1 MAKMWFQ
8 SYLTNRTQF
17 VQIHDITSTSQHI
30 NCGVPQG
37 SILGPLLFLIY
48 INDIKNSTEL
58 ILLSLNVKKT
68 KYIIFKPSI
77 GSQNRV
83 VNNQLLTI
91 NNQPIERISN
101 TSENKSFNFLGI
113 HVDENITWK
122 HHINYI
128 CTKISR
134 SNYIINK
141 VKRIIPVSCLQTLYH
156 SIIQCHLNYGIQT
169 WGSSNQLNRVYK
181 LQKKAIRNIHRLPHG
196 TSFQILQYSYYKG
209 PKYI

>member
-1 MAKMWFQ
+1 MGIRGVAKMWFQ

-58 ILLSLNVKKT
+58 TLLCFADDTTVSFSSSHPETLYDTMNTQLELLNQWFGANKLSLNVKKT

-101 TSENKSFNFLGI
+101 TSDNKSFKFLGI

-134 SNYIINK
+134 SN
-141 VKRIIPVSCLQTLYH
+141 
-156 SIIQCHLNYGIQT
+156 
-169 WGSSNQLNRVYK
+169 
-181 LQKKAIRNIHRLPHG
+181 
-196 TSFQILQYSYYKG
+196 
-209 PKYI
+209 

>member
-1 MAKMWFQ
+1 MLNQWFGA
-8 SYLTNRTQF
+8 N
-17 VQIHDITSTSQHI
+17 
-30 NCGVPQG
+30 
-37 SILGPLLFLIY
+37 
-48 INDIKNSTEL
+48 K
-58 ILLSLNVKKT
+58 LSLNVKKT

-101 TSENKSFNFLGI
+101 TSDNKSFKFLGI

-181 LQKKAIRNIHRLPHG
+181 CDIPWCIYSSRGNPLSFGKYAPLGHIRMWHVRL
-196 TSFQILQYSYYKG
+196 SW
-209 PKYI
+209 